1 MGMIVAIEGADGA
14 GKATVAGNLVA
25 RLGRAGRTAAL
36 MSFPRYGETA
46 GGYALGE
53 FLSGR
58 LPRAVTPEAA
68 AVLYAL
74 DRMESRD
81 LILAAASR
89 HDFVVMD
96 RYIAS
101 NIAYQ
106 AAKVD
111 PAAAEHMIAWIVELE
126 TSAFALPAPDISV
139 YLDTPAEVSRD
150 LIARKQLRA
159 YTERSYDEHEQDE
172 QLQRRVRSMYSAMAE
187 RGVLGRWVTV
197 RTVAEGRLRSAEDIA
212 DDVAAAVLGAA
223 APGGAPDDSDRIA
236 GD

>member
-1 MGMIVAIEGADGA
+1 MIVAIEGADGA
-14 GKATVAGNLVA
+14 GKATVAGNLVG
-25 RLGRAGRTAAL
+25 RLTDAGRSAAL

-81 LILAAASR
+81 LIRAAASG

-111 PAAAEHMIAWIVELE
+111 PAAAEGMIGWIVELE
-126 TSAFALPAPDISV
+126 TSVFRLPAPDLSI

-150 LIARKQLRA
+150 LIARKQARA

-172 QLQRRVRSMYSAMAE
+172 RLQRRVRSMYSVMAE
-187 RGVLGRWVTV
+187 RGVLGPWATV
-197 RTVAEGRLRSAEDIA
+197 RTVTGDRLRSAEDIA
-212 DDVAAAVLGAA
+212 GEVAAAVFRAA
-223 APGGAPDDSDRIA
+223 ASGGAPEPGGIA
-236 GD
+236 GV